1 VEARLPPMGVGS
13 VNRGL
18 FVANIESRNTI
29 IPVSCSL
36 GKAGALFGSELK
48 TLMQELN
55 EVLVA

>member
-1 VEARLPPMGVGS
+1 MGVGS